1 MKNKVISALFLS
13 AIAVIGADPMG
24 AAASENAGYDWAVQP
39 TIEADDIY
47 YLADYPNMQ
56 HALNTLSKQADNSR
70 AVIEKDGQLGIID
83 LNGTMLTEFAYKEM
97 ADFGENY
104 MMISTVPQ
112 YSENYGDW
120 DIYWLAPDGT
130 ITADVG
136 NGALDFS
143 LYYYYQGSRQRAGS
157 GPEEEQEIIPVQ
169 ESSSYIDYP
178 TSDFLR
184 ELDNSRY
191 ALDNNGSLVTD
202 FIYDECGSLS
212 DGLFAVCQDG
222 KWGYVNEQGTVVIPL
237 EYDASWKEY
246 PIFNMS
252 TSRSTNNVKD
262 YCYAASDGYVV
273 LCKGDAWELRDTNGN
288 VVIPEGEFEALRPVF
303 DGRCWAKKDGKWGV
317 IEVNGTG
324 VVQEITV
331 IPTDGSITGYPQYDE
346 IIRKYYKAVSLH
358 WSMGDYAG
366 SGLDY
371 LASSVED
378 TSGIGYYISDLD
390 QNGTEELLIGP
401 IGIGGNYT
409 GMFFDLY
416 TLKDGN
422 LVQVITSGERDR
434 YYLCVDNTIANE
446 GAGSAWISGWT
457 YYDLVDGELVMRE
470 HVLADGAYDSEN
482 PWFYS
487 TTEEWEDHS
496 SPILE
501 DAAQSIINSYQYV
514 DDPYIPLSVLDG
526 AVSGLDNQI
535 DGVSELKQRAL
546 NELSVVEQESAAI
559 QEELDNDASLTEEE
573 YNEKLRQQCY
583 LWNAELDVVWSYL
596 EKTLSAEDMET
607 LTQNQGEWQMNIDD
621 SVNKVNAEE
630 SDKAAGILALE
641 MTKDRVY
648 ELMDRLA

>member
-1 MKNKVISALFLS
+1 MKNKVMSAVFLS
-13 AIAVIGADPMG
+13 AIAVIGAGTMG
-24 AAASENAGYDWAVQP
+24 AAASENAGYDWVVQP

-83 LNGTMLTEFAYKEM
+83 LNGTMLTELAYKEM

-120 DIYWLAPDGT
+120 DIYWLEPDGT

-157 GPEEEQEIIPVQ
+157 GPEEAQEIIPVQ
-169 ESSSYIDYP
+169 ESSNYIDYP

-222 KWGYVNEQGTVVIPL
+222 KWGYVNEQGTVVIPM

-273 LCKGDAWELRDTNGN
+273 LCKGDAWELRDANGN

-317 IEVNGTG
+317 IEVTGTG
-324 VVQEITV
+324 AVQEITV

-358 WSMGDYAG
+358 WSMSDYAG

-422 LVQVITSGERDR
+422 LVQIITSGERDR

-496 SPILE
+496 SPISE
-501 DAAQSIINSYQYV
+501 DAAQSIINRYQYV

-526 AVSGLDNQI
+526 TVSGLDNEMG
-535 DGVSELKQRAL
+535 GVSEVKQRAL
-546 NELSVVEQESAAI
+546 NQLAVVEQESAAI
-559 QEELDNDASLTEEE
+559 QEELDSNTSLTEEE

-583 LWNAELDVVWSYL
+583 LWNNELDVVWSYL
-596 EKTLSAEDMET
+596 EETLSAEDMET

>member
-1 MKNKVISALFLS
+1 MKCKVMSALLLS
-13 AIAVIGADPMG
+13 AIAVIGADQMG
-24 AAASENAGYDWAVQP
+24 AAASENAGYDWVVQP

-56 HALNTLSKQADNSR
+56 HALNTLSKQADNPR

-112 YSENYGDW
+112 YSEDYGDW

-157 GPEEEQEIIPVQ
+157 GPEEAQEIIPVQ

-273 LCKGDAWELRDTNGN
+273 LRRGDAWELRDTNGN

-317 IEVNGTG
+317 IQVPGTG
-324 VVQEITV
+324 EIKEITV
-331 IPTDGSITGYPQYDE
+331 IPTDGSITGDPQYDE

-358 WSMGDYAG
+358 WAMSDYAE

-409 GMFFDLY
+409 GIFFDLY

-422 LVQVITSGERDR
+422 LVQIITSGERDR

-496 SPILE
+496 SPISE

-526 AVSGLDNQI
+526 TVSGLDNEI

-546 NELSVVEQESAAI
+546 NELAVVEQESAAI
-559 QEELDNDASLTEEE
+559 QEELDSNTSLTEEE

-583 LWNAELDVVWSYL
+583 LWNNELDVVWSYL

-648 ELMDRLA
+648 ELMDMLV

>member
-13 AIAVIGADPMG
+13 AVAVIGADPMG

-56 HALNTLSKQADNSR
+56 HALNTLSKQADNPR
-70 AVIEKDGQLGIID
+70 AIIEKDGQLGIID

-112 YSENYGDW
+112 YSEDYGDW

-157 GPEEEQEIIPVQ
+157 GPEEAQEIIPVQ

-178 TSDFLR
+178 TSDLLR

-273 LCKGDAWELRDTNGN
+273 LCRGDAWELRDTNGN

-317 IEVNGTG
+317 IQVPGTG
-324 VVQEITV
+324 EIKEITV
-331 IPTDGSITGYPQYDE
+331 IPTDGSITGDPQYDE

-358 WSMGDYAG
+358 WAMSDYAE

-371 LASSVED
+371 LAYSVED

-422 LVQVITSGERDR
+422 LVQIITSGERDR

-496 SPILE
+496 SPISE

-514 DDPYIPLSVLDG
+514 DDPYIPLSVLNG
-526 AVSGLDNQI
+526 TVSGVDNEI
-535 DGVSELKQRAL
+535 DGVSELK
-546 NELSVVEQESAAI
+546 
-559 QEELDNDASLTEEE
+559 
-573 YNEKLRQQCY
+573 
-583 LWNAELDVVWSYL
+583 
-596 EKTLSAEDMET
+596 
-607 LTQNQGEWQMNIDD
+607 
-621 SVNKVNAEE
+621 
-630 SDKAAGILALE
+630 
-641 MTKDRVY
+641 
-648 ELMDRLA
+648 

>member
-112 YSENYGDW
+112 YSEDYGDW

-157 GPEEEQEIIPVQ
+157 GPEEAQEIIPVQ

-184 ELDNSRY
+184 ELNNSRY

-358 WSMGDYAG
+358 CSMGDYAG

-496 SPILE
+496 SPISE

-546 NELSVVEQESAAI
+546 NELAVVEQESAAI

-583 LWNAELDVVWSYL
+583 LWNDELDVVWSYL

-607 LTQNQGEWQMNIDD
+607 TKQGQWAWEVNIED

-630 SDKAAGILALE
+630 SDKAALVLSLQ

-648 ELMDRLA
+648 ELMDMLI

>member
-1 MKNKVISALFLS
+1 MDWKKS
-13 AIAVIGADPMG
+13 
-24 AAASENAGYDWAVQP
+24 GYG
-39 TIEADDIY
+39 Y
-47 YLADYPNMQ
+47 
-56 HALNTLSKQADNSR
+56 ALNTLSKQADNPR

-112 YSENYGDW
+112 YSEDYGDW

-157 GPEEEQEIIPVQ
+157 GPEEAQEIIPVQ

-273 LCKGDAWELRDTNGN
+273 LCRGDAWELRDTNGN

-317 IEVNGTG
+317 IQVPGTG
-324 VVQEITV
+324 EIKEITV
-331 IPTDGSITGYPQYDE
+331 IPTDGSITGDPQYDE

-358 WSMGDYAG
+358 WAMSDYAE

-371 LASSVED
+371 LAYSVED

-422 LVQVITSGERDR
+422 LVQIITSGERDR

-496 SPILE
+496 SPISE

-514 DDPYIPLSVLDG
+514 DDPYIPLSVLNG
-526 AVSGLDNQI
+526 TVSGVDNEI
-535 DGVSELKQRAL
+535 DGVSELK
-546 NELSVVEQESAAI
+546 
-559 QEELDNDASLTEEE
+559 
-573 YNEKLRQQCY
+573 
-583 LWNAELDVVWSYL
+583 
-596 EKTLSAEDMET
+596 
-607 LTQNQGEWQMNIDD
+607 
-621 SVNKVNAEE
+621 
-630 SDKAAGILALE
+630 
-641 MTKDRVY
+641 
-648 ELMDRLA
+648 

>member
-13 AIAVIGADPMG
+13 AIAAIGADPMG

-39 TIEADDIY
+39 TIEAEDIY

-112 YSENYGDW
+112 YSEDYGDW

-157 GPEEEQEIIPVQ
+157 GPEEAQEIIPVQ

-273 LCKGDAWELRDTNGN
+273 LCRGDAWELRDTNGN

-317 IEVNGTG
+317 IEVDDTG

-331 IPTDGSITGYPQYDE
+331 IPTDGSITGHPQYDE

-358 WSMGDYAG
+358 WAMSDYAE

-371 LASSVED
+371 LAYSVED

-422 LVQVITSGERDR
+422 LVQIITSGERDR

-487 TTEEWEDHS
+487 TTEAWEDHS
-496 SPILE
+496 SPISE

-526 AVSGLDNQI
+526 TVSGLDNEI

-546 NELSVVEQESAAI
+546 NELAVVEQESAAI

-583 LWNAELDVVWSYL
+583 LWNNELDVVWSYL

-607 LTQNQGEWQMNIDD
+607 TKQGQWAWEVNIED

-630 SDKAAGILALE
+630 SDKAALVLSLQ

-648 ELMDRLA
+648 ELMDMLI

>member
-1 MKNKVISALFLS
+1 MKSKVISALFLS

-56 HALNTLSKQADNSR
+56 HALNTLSKQADNPR

-112 YSENYGDW
+112 YSEDYGDW

-143 LYYYYQGSRQRAGS
+143 LDYYYQGSRQRAGS
-157 GPEEEQEIIPVQ
+157 GTEEAQEIIPVQ

-184 ELDNSRY
+184 ELDNSKY

-237 EYDASWKEY
+237 EYDTSWKEY
-246 PIFNMS
+246 PVFNMS

-273 LCKGDAWELRDTNGN
+273 LCRGDAWELRDTNGN

-317 IEVNGTG
+317 IEVDDTG

-331 IPTDGSITGYPQYDE
+331 IPTDGSITGHPQYDE

-358 WSMGDYAG
+358 WAMSDYAE

-371 LASSVED
+371 LAYSVED

-422 LVQVITSGERDR
+422 LVQIITSGERDR

-487 TTEEWEDHS
+487 TTEAWEDHS
-496 SPILE
+496 SPISE

-546 NELSVVEQESAAI
+546 NELAVVEQESAAI

-607 LTQNQGEWQMNIDD
+607 TKQGQWAWEVNIED

-630 SDKAAGILALE
+630 SDKAALVLSLQ

-648 ELMDRLA
+648 ELMDMLI